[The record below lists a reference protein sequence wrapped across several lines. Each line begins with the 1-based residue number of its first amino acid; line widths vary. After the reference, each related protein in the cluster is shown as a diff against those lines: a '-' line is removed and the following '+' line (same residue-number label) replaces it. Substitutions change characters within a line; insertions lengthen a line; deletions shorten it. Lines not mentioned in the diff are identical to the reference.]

1 MTKQSFLK
9 GTFVLMVAGM
19 ITKILG
25 IVNKI
30 VLARMI
36 GDEGVGLYMMAYP
49 TLILTVAL
57 TQLGLPVAISKM
69 VAEANAY
76 NDRKKIKRI
85 LTVSFTIIG
94 VLSLIFT
101 AALIVI
107 APLTSHILFTD
118 ERTLYPLLA
127 ITPIVPIVGVASV
140 LRGYF
145 QGIQNMSP
153 YANSQ
158 IIEQIVRISLVYF
171 LASALLPY
179 GIEYAAA
186 GAMIAGVIGE
196 GVSLIYMIMMFKA
209 KKRIPIRKRFWT
221 SLGGGRETFRQ
232 LMGIALPTT
241 GSRLIGSFSYFL
253 EPIVVAQ
260 SLAIA
265 GVTTAIATKQY
276 GELAGYAIPL
286 LTLPSFITHS
296 LHVNL
301 VPTISE
307 AQARRRVDIIHY
319 RINQALKI
327 ALIAGGISLIISFVF
342 AKPIMTLMYHSPNS
356 AYYVYVMAP
365 FFLFFYFQGPLA
377 AALQALDLA
386 QAAMINSFI
395 GAFVKIVTIWFLGSR
410 PELGITGAALG
421 FSVGVVLVTFLHLFS
436 VIKSIGFTLNLMDY
450 IKGLGVLVLSGLFAA
465 YANKYLFLS
474 YGLLSR
480 TIILISLV
488 ILVYSLFV
496 FAFKL
501 IKKEELAS
509 FPIINKWVS

>member
-101 AALIVI
+101 AALIVV

-241 GSRLIGSFSYFL
+241 
-253 EPIVVAQ
+253 
-260 SLAIA
+260 
-265 GVTTAIATKQY
+265 
-276 GELAGYAIPL
+276 
-286 LTLPSFITHS
+286 
-296 LHVNL
+296 
-301 VPTISE
+301 
-307 AQARRRVDIIHY
+307 
-319 RINQALKI
+319 
-327 ALIAGGISLIISFVF
+327 
-342 AKPIMTLMYHSPNS
+342 
-356 AYYVYVMAP
+356 
-365 FFLFFYFQGPLA
+365 
-377 AALQALDLA
+377 
-386 QAAMINSFI
+386 
-395 GAFVKIVTIWFLGSR
+395 
-410 PELGITGAALG
+410 
-421 FSVGVVLVTFLHLFS
+421 
-436 VIKSIGFTLNLMDY
+436 
-450 IKGLGVLVLSGLFAA
+450 
-465 YANKYLFLS
+465 
-474 YGLLSR
+474 
-480 TIILISLV
+480 
-488 ILVYSLFV
+488 
-496 FAFKL
+496 
-501 IKKEELAS
+501 
-509 FPIINKWVS
+509 